1 MKILARSK
9 DFPGASWTGAEAIL
23 RAEAAE
29 VWRLQKAGA
38 IRNIWFTHP
47 DRDAVI
53 ILECSSVDEARSL
66 LAALPLVK
74 ERFIQFDVAEL
85 RPYDGL
91 ERLFEGPPPNPHSA
105 L

>member
-9 DFPGASWTGAEAIL
+9 DVPGASWTGVEAIL

-29 VWRLQKAGA
+29 VWRLTQAGV
-38 IRNIWFTHP
+38 IRNIWFTDP
-47 DRDAVI
+47 GRDAVI
-53 ILECSSVDEARSL
+53 ILECASVGEARSL

-74 ERFIQFDVAEL
+74 ARFIQFDVAEL
-85 RPYDGL
+85 RPYDGFD
-91 ERLFEGPPPNPHSA
+91 RLFEGARPDAHSA